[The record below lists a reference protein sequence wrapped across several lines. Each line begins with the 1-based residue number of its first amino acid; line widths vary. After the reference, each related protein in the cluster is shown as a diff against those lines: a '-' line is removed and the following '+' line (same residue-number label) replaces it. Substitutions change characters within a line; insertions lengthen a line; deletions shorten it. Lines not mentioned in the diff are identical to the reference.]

1 MPPGRSASHT
11 PSQSRAR
18 AGRSTTNS
26 LRRFNCIESR
36 GWVLPLCY
44 CNYVLS
50 KLDELM
56 ANAATTE
63 WEDQEETLA
72 RLTRAHDTLS
82 TRVSSSAALSTPSVK
97 NCNSNLKNDQLNSN
111 KKIQKD
117 YSNKKSGVVKF
128 WPPDIIEHYL
138 KW

>member
-72 RLTRAHDTLS
+72 RLTHLAGASLLLAAASARAQRAIPRLARA
-82 TRVSSSAALSTPSVK
+82 TRESSSSQHRHHWITGGEVFLVSPG
-97 NCNSNLKNDQLNSN
+97 QLQLRGSAR
-111 KKIQKD
+111 
-117 YSNKKSGVVKF
+117 SR
-128 WPPDIIEHYL
+128 
-138 KW
+138 

>member
-18 AGRSTTNS
+18 AGRSTTSS
-26 LRRFNCIESR
+26 LRRFNCFESR
-36 GWVLPLCY
+36 GWVLPLRFW
-44 CNYVLS
+44 NYVLS

-72 RLTRAHDTLS
+72 RLTHHASLARLRQIHDSL
-82 TRVSSSAALSTPSVK
+82 SSSLVRIEWKSTNVLP
-97 NCNSNLKNDQLNSN
+97 
-111 KKIQKD
+111 
-117 YSNKKSGVVKF
+117 GVLQMLEELMI
-128 WPPDIIEHYL
+128 PCRRE
-138 KW
+138 